1 VDSVGILRDAQ
12 VGKIDGV
19 VLGTIDDI
27 PLAGVDDSVYDGL
40 WKFVSNLL
48 IRIIQVAVKEKP
60 PSRLGSSDVL
70 LLKGLI

>member
-27 PLAGVDDSVYDGL
+27 PLAGVDNSVYDGL